1 LSQEEIMMKRALL
14 VCLFASAAQAGLV
27 RLEVKERSDVLDG
40 KSFGSTGAYERIIGR
55 AYFAIDPQ
63 LAANHAIT
71 DIALAPTNKDGM
83 VEFSCDMFMLRP
95 RDPAKGN
102 GTVLYEV
109 ANRSAKR
116 LLQTF
121 NLASDSRDPR
131 KPEEFGDGLLMER
144 GYTLLWLGWQF
155 DLPPN
160 GDLRLYPPA
169 AEGVKGIV
177 RAEMTPEAQVTSMS
191 LGDRNHRPYP
201 VLNPDDPNLKLTVRD
216 TVEGARTTLDRA
228 SWHIEKASS
237 LVIPRGFEPGRLYEL
252 VYTAENPPIAGTG
265 FAVVRDFI
273 SWMKYGG
280 GVSGAPAPGAVY
292 QRAIG
297 LGISQS
303 GRYLRTMLYYGFNA
317 DEKNR
322 KVFDGMLPV
331 VAAAGRGV
339 FNMRF
344 AQPSRDSSP
353 FTNTLTATDLFPFND
368 LDATDPVTGKKD
380 GLLTH
385 SLTPELRPKIFYLN
399 SSHEY
404 YGRSLALLHTSADGR
419 ADAPLAPDSRYYFF
433 AGGQHAVAAFP
444 PKRGGTQYLP
454 SPTPYT
460 LTFRALLDAMAA
472 WIRDGKQPPASRYPT
487 LAKNELAPL
496 AKLKFPAIPGV
507 ALPRYPHL
515 AYPSDYGPEFLS
527 KGIAAMEPPK
537 IGKPYPMLAPR
548 VDADG
553 NDVSG
558 VRMPEVQAPLATYI
572 GWNFRAA
579 ETGAPDQMFSLVG
592 GMIPFARTK
601 AERMASNDPRPSIEE
616 RYPSKDDYLARFET
630 AAKQLVSDG
639 FLLPEDVAPLVKRGA
654 AEWDYIQSG
663 SH

>member
-1 LSQEEIMMKRALL
+1 MLKRALL
-14 VCLFASAAQAGLV
+14 VVLFASAAQAALV
-27 RLEVKERSDVLDG
+27 KLDIKERSDILEG
-40 KSFGSTGAYERIIGR
+40 KSFGSTGAYERVIGR
-55 AYFAIDPQ
+55 AYFAIDPK

-71 DIALAPTNKDGM
+71 DIALARTNQDGM
-83 VEFSCDMFMLRP
+83 VEFSCDIFMLRP
-95 RDPAKGN
+95 RDAAKGN

-121 NLASDSRDPR
+121 NLATDSRDPR

-160 GDLRLYPPA
+160 GDLRLYPPV

-177 RAEMTPEAQVTSMS
+177 RAEMTPEAHVTTMS
-191 LGDRNHRPYP
+191 LGDRNHKPYP

-216 TVEGARTTLDRA
+216 IVEGARTTLDRA
-228 SWHIEKASS
+228 SWHIEKGSSVVIAS
-237 LVIPRGFEPGRLYEL
+237 GFEPGRLYEL

-265 FAVVRDFI
+265 FAVVRDVI

-280 GVSGAPAPGAVY
+280 EVSAPVPIGTRSLDARY

-297 LGISQS
+297 FGISQS
-303 GRYLRTMLYYGFNA
+303 GRYLRTMMYYGFNA

-322 KVFDGMLPV
+322 KVFDGLLPV
-331 VAAAGRGV
+331 VGAAGRGV

-368 LDATDPVTGKKD
+368 LESTDPVTGKKD

-385 SLTPELRPKIFYLN
+385 ALAPELRPKIFYLN

-460 LTFRALLDAMAA
+460 LTFRALLVAMDA

-487 LAKNELAPL
+487 VASGELVPL

-507 ALPRYPHL
+507 ALPKYPHF
-515 AYPSDYGPEFLS
+515 AYPSDYGPEFFS
-527 KGIAAMEPPK
+527 KGIATQEPPE
-537 IGKPYPMLAPR
+537 IGKPYPVLVPR

-553 NDVSG
+553 TDVSG

-579 ETGAPDQMFSLVG
+579 EIGAPDQMFTLVG

-601 AERMASNDPRPSIEE
+601 AERMASSDPRPSIEE
-616 RYPSKDDYLARFET
+616 RYPGKDEYLARFDT
-630 AAKQLVSDG
+630 AAKQLVRDG
-639 FLLPEDVAPLVKRGA
+639 FLLPEDVAGLVKRGG
-654 AEWDYIQSG
+654 AEWDYIQTG
-663 SH
+663 NH